1 MALLPAGVPGLEL
14 RVGRVLGAHGVRG
27 ALRIES
33 LTDFPDRF
41 APGSRLQL
49 RGHPLTVAAL
59 EQQTPHLV
67 VRFGEITDRAAAEL
81 VIGEYVTVPLSEA
94 RPLPEDRFYHFELV
108 GLSVVDVRSGRTLG
122 HVAEVLPYAAND
134 VLRVVGGEGETLV
147 PMVRAVVRAILRDSG
162 RIMVDLPP
170 PVDA

>member
-1 MALLPAGVPGLEL
+1 MAASPAGASEL
-14 RVGRVLGAHGVRG
+14 RVGRVLGAHGVKG

-49 RGHPLTVAAL
+49 HGRQLTVAAV
-59 EQQTPHLV
+59 EKRTPDLV
-67 VRFGEITDRAAAEL
+67 VRFEEITDRAAAEP

-108 GLSVVDVRSGRTLG
+108 GLSVVDVRSGRMLG
-122 HVAEVLPYAAND
+122 QVAEVLPYAAND

-170 PVDA
+170 ALEA

>member
-1 MALLPAGVPGLEL
+1 MAASPAGANKLEL
-14 RVGRVLGAHGVRG
+14 RVGRVLRAHGVKG

-41 APGSRLQL
+41 APGRRLQL
-49 RGHPLTVAAL
+49 GGRQLTVAAV
-59 EQQTPHLV
+59 EKGYPDVV
-67 VRFGEITDRAAAEL
+67 VRFEEITDRAAAEL

-108 GLSVVDVRSGRTLG
+108 GLSVVDVSSGRLLG
-122 HVAEVLPYAAND
+122 RVAEVLPYAAND
-134 VLRVVGGEGETLV
+134 VLRVVGGEEEVLV

-170 PVDA
+170 AFEA